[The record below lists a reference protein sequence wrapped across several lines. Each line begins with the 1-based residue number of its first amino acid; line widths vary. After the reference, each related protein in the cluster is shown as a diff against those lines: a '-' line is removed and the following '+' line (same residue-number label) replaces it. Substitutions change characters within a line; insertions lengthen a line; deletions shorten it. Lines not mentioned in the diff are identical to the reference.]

1 MVNKNWALMA
11 VFSFLVASVVT
22 TMAAQTESAPGNA
35 SQFRTPLRYDYYEEK
50 CGNVDNIVRRMM
62 LRIVQLQHNA
72 PAKLL
77 RLLFHDCF
85 IRGCD
90 ASVLLADS
98 NNENG
103 TVERDA
109 IPNRTLKGFD
119 FIDMIKDEIEEAC
132 PGVVSCSDILVL
144 ATRDG
149 IVLAGGLY
157 YPVLTG
163 RRDSKESFFD
173 EAMAEIPRPNGNISE
188 TLRLFSL
195 RGFDE
200 RETVAL
206 LGGHNIGKIGCEFI
220 RPRLSN
226 FMGTGLPD
234 PTIPSDFLEELIQK
248 CPDDNSTINNMF
260 NEHTARGLSE
270 SAISYSQG
278 LSALSSFGTSF
289 DNHYYKTLT
298 RGRGLLFADQQL
310 MANEKTAAVV
320 MDYALDEGAI
330 FRTEFAHAMVKLSN
344 IGVLTGFQG
353 EVRHSCSHLNSDQ

>member
-1 MVNKNWALMA
+1 MVIMMRNAKILRRLWGQRCRELCSCN
-11 VFSFLVASVVT
+11 T
-22 TMAAQTESAPGNA
+22 TS
-35 SQFRTPLRYDYYEEK
+35 
-50 CGNVDNIVRRMM
+50 
-62 LRIVQLQHNA
+62 QHNSYA
-72 PAKLL
+72 
-77 RLLFHDCF
+77 FF
-85 IRGCD
+85 SMIVSSG
-90 ASVLLADS
+90 
-98 NNENG
+98 NENG
-103 TVERDA
+103 TVEREA

-119 FIDMIKDEIEEAC
+119 IIDMIKDEIEEEC
-132 PGVVSCSDILVL
+132 PRIVSCSDILVL

-157 YPVLTG
+157 YPVLMG

-173 EAMAEIPRPNGNISE
+173 ETMAEIPRPNGNITE

-220 RPRLSN
+220 QLRFSN
-226 FMGTGLPD
+226 FMGTA
-234 PTIPSDFLEELIQK
+234 IPSGFLEELMQK
-248 CPDDNSTINNMF
+248 CPDDNSTITKMF

-270 SAISYSQG
+270 SAMSYSQG

-289 DNHYYKTLT
+289 DNHYYKTLM

-320 MDYALDEGAI
+320 MDYALDEGTK
-330 FRTEFAHAMVKLSN
+330 FRTEFAHAMDKLSN
-344 IGVLTGFQG
+344 IGVLTGFQE

>member
-1 MVNKNWALMA
+1 MLSKNRVSMA
-11 VFSFLVASVVT
+11 VLPFLVAFLLMAQG
-22 TMAAQTESAPGNA
+22 TMPESGAFTAMP
-35 SQFRTPLRYDYYEEK
+35 FRYNYYEEQ
-50 CGNVDNIVRRMM
+50 CERDVEEMVWSTMH
-62 LRIVQLQHNA
+62 RIVAMQHNA
-72 PAKLL
+72 PAQLL

-85 IRGCD
+85 IGGCD
-90 ASVLLADS
+90 ASVLLANS
-98 NNENG
+98 NKNG
-103 TVERDA
+103 TVEREA
-109 IPNRTLKGFD
+109 IPNRTLKGFS

-149 IVLAGGLY
+149 IVLAGGPY

-163 RRDSKESFFD
+163 RKDSKESFFD

-234 PTIPSDFLEELIQK
+234 PTIPSDFLEELK
-248 CPDDNSTINNMF
+248 RDCPENNSTINNML
-260 NEHTARGLSE
+260 NERTARSLSE
-270 SAISYSQG
+270 SAVG
-278 LSALSSFGTSF
+278 ASF
-289 DNHYYKTLT
+289 DNHYYKTLM

-310 MANEKTAAVV
+310 MAHEKTAAAVI
-320 MDYALDEGAI
+320 DYALDDGTM
-330 FRTEFAHAMVKLSN
+330 FRTEFAHAMAKLSDF
-344 IGVLTGFQG
+344 GVLTGSQG
-353 EVRHSCSHLNSDQ
+353 EVRHSCSLPNSNQ